1 VRATGGAPTTGPPG
15 TAEVIGAAGLRRN
28 SAKTWTPR
36 SKAHSLNN
44 NTAHTGSTP
53 AGSHR

>member
-1 VRATGGAPTTGPPG
+1 MRATGGAPTTGPPG